1 MLDEV
6 LPRFAPERITLRSGE
21 SVVLRSFSPK
31 DVESCLWLRAEV
43 YGTPFLASEWN
54 WKFGQACP
62 YPHEVLVAE
71 TEGKIVGIQ
80 PMIAFPF
87 LAESQ
92 TLSALLLLD
101 LMIHPAWR
109 KKGLFTLLVKR
120 VETELLDRFAF
131 FYTFPNKNSLPGFTD
146 KLGWVIPFR
155 PLLMVR
161 PALPRKLKENDS
173 STLPE
178 PGVRLFKD
186 KAYFDWRY
194 SRPARHYQQI
204 SPNAVLAYQK
214 HFGIKA
220 AFGAEFGGSEFL
232 LGLMENSAA
241 PAPLVFLVN
250 PNSPV
255 HHLLKRKGFMPQI
268 NKLRRFHLTVKI
280 KPGNQKLLADLARW
294 ELCFGD
300 CDTI

>member
-1 MLDEV
+1 MFGEV
-6 LPRFAPERITLRSGE
+6 LPKFAPKRTTLRSGE
-21 SVVLRSFSPK
+21 SVILRSFSPK
-31 DVESCLWLRAEV
+31 DVESCLRLRAEV
-43 YGTPFLASEWN
+43 YGSPFLASDWD

-62 YPHEVLVAE
+62 YPHDVLVAE
-71 TEGKIVGIQ
+71 AEDKIVGIQ

-87 LAESQ
+87 LIESQ

-109 KKGLFTLLVKR
+109 RKGLFTLLVKR

-131 FYTFPNKNSLPGFTD
+131 LYTFPNKNSLPGFMG
-146 KLGWVIPFR
+146 KLGWLIPFR

-161 PALPRKLKENDS
+161 PALPRKLKGNDS

-178 PGVRLFKD
+178 PGVHLLKD
-186 KAYFDWRY
+186 SAYLEWRY
-194 SRPARHYQQI
+194 SRPTKHYQQL

-232 LGLMENSAA
+232 LKLMENSAA
-241 PAPLVFLVN
+241 PAPIVFLTN

-255 HHLLKRKGFMPQI
+255 HHFLKRKGFMTQI
-268 NKLRRFHLTVKI
+268 NKLRRFHLAVKI
-280 KPGNQKLLADLARW
+280 KSENQKLLADLARW